1 MHSSNCRTD
10 VSPLQYSVYFR
21 SPPTPAC
28 HVQTEPQGGDF
39 TQPTAR
45 VPAPK
50 WAEPVM
56 RPQYVNNMPAA
67 SRETESRKETTDSQQ
82 NDRESRPRSHNVVS
96 LISQLADD
104 NLTLVRVGISLF
116 MRVTRA

>member
-1 MHSSNCRTD
+1 
-10 VSPLQYSVYFR
+10 
-21 SPPTPAC
+21 
-28 HVQTEPQGGDF
+28 
-39 TQPTAR
+39 
-45 VPAPK
+45 
-50 WAEPVM
+50 M

-67 SRETESRKETTDSQQ
+67 SRETESRERTTDSQQ
-82 NDRESRPRSHNVVS
+82 NDQESHPRSNNVVS